1 MFYDIYKELC
11 IANGIS
17 PSKAAEDIGLTAAHV
32 SKWKKGSEP
41 QASTILKIAKYFGV
55 ETSYFTE
62 TKKDPAD
69 MEISEVEQ
77 ESMEL
82 LEELRDNSDMRM
94 LLHSAKNATPE
105 QIRAVAEMLMKFKG
119 ES

>member
-1 MFYDIYKELC
+1 MFYERYLELC
-11 IANGIS
+11 IRDGKS
-17 PSKAAEDIGLTAAHV
+17 PSGAAKEMGFPAATV
-32 SKWKKGSEP
+32 TRWKNGSEP
-41 QASTILKIAKYFGV
+41 QYLTVSKVAEYFGV
-55 ETSYFTE
+55 DISYFSE